1 MDELPMVSHF
11 TKRWDTS
18 SSITI
23 LLGQI
28 YLAMLCTLLMWD
40 TLPGFDMRW
49 GMQGI
54 TAMLAFDVWL
64 TAS

>member
-1 MDELPMVSHF
+1 M
-11 TKRWDTS
+11 
-18 SSITI
+18 
-23 LLGQI
+23 QI
-28 YLAMLCTLLMWD
+28 YLAMLCTLLVWD

-49 GMQGI
+49 GLQGI